1 MSENKK
7 VESGTGEVDSRKQA
21 IKESKEQ
28 LTKDLAEVASSKVN
42 FASFNIIK
50 TLGSGAFGKVF
61 LAKLI
66 SNGKLYALKA
76 LKKKNL
82 ILQKQLKY
90 AIIEAN
96 ILKQANHPF
105 IINLHFAFQTPHYLY
120 LALDYC
126 PGKDLSF
133 HLARE
138 VTFPEDEAKFY
149 IAELVLAI

>member
-1 MSENKK
+1 MS
-7 VESGTGEVDSRKQA
+7 
-21 IKESKEQ
+21 
-28 LTKDLAEVASSKVN
+28 
-42 FASFNIIK
+42 

-61 LAKLI
+61 LAKHI
-66 SNGKLYALKA
+66 ATGNYYALKA

-105 IINLHFAFQTPHYLY
+105 IVNLHFAFQTPHYLY

-126 PGKDLSF
+126 PGRDLSF
-133 HLARE
+133 HLAR
-138 VTFPEDEAKFY
+138 
-149 IAELVLAI
+149 

>member
-1 MSENKK
+1 MNE
-7 VESGTGEVDSRKQA
+7 
-21 IKESKEQ
+21 I
-28 LTKDLAEVASSKVN
+28 TKNSKV
-42 FASFNIIK
+42 SFSCFDIIS

-61 LAKLI
+61 LAKHLGTG
-66 SNGKLYALKA
+66 NLYALKA

-96 ILKQANHPF
+96 ILKQANHSF
-105 IINLHFAFQTPHYLY
+105 IVNLHFAFQTPHYLY

-126 PGKDLSF
+126 SGRDLSF

-138 VTFPEDEAKFY
+138 VTFSED
-149 IAELVLAI
+149 

>member
-1 MSENKK
+1 M
-7 VESGTGEVDSRKQA
+7 
-21 IKESKEQ
+21 
-28 LTKDLAEVASSKVN
+28 TKDLNEITTNKVN
-42 FASFNIIK
+42 YSSFTILN
-50 TLGSGAFGKVF
+50 TLGSGAFGKVL
-61 LAKLI
+61 LAKLNI
-66 SNGKLYALKA
+66 NGSLYALKA

-96 ILKQANHPF
+96 ILKQANHQF

-126 PGKDLSF
+126 PGRDLSF

-138 VTFPEDEAKFY
+138 VTFPEE
-149 IAELVLAI
+149 

>member
-1 MSENKK
+1 MH
-7 VESGTGEVDSRKQA
+7 
-21 IKESKEQ
+21 
-28 LTKDLAEVASSKVN
+28 
-42 FASFNIIK
+42 

-66 SNGKLYALKA
+66 SNGHLYALKA

-90 AIIEAN
+90 AIMEAN
-96 ILKQANHPF
+96 ILKQANHIF

-120 LALDYC
+120 LCLDYC
-126 PGKDLSF
+126 PGRDLSF

-138 VTFPEDEAKFY
+138 VTFP
-149 IAELVLAI
+149 

>member
-1 MSENKK
+1 MNEIA
-7 VESGTGEVDSRKQA
+7 D
-21 IKESKEQ
+21 
-28 LTKDLAEVASSKVN
+28 SKV
-42 FASFNIIK
+42 SFSSFDVLN

-61 LAKLI
+61 LAKHI
-66 SNGKLYALKA
+66 STGKLYALKA

-96 ILKQANHPF
+96 ILKQASHHF

-126 PGKDLSF
+126 SGRDLSF

-138 VTFPEDEAKFY
+138 VTFP
-149 IAELVLAI
+149 